1 MNSNLIIKNNNVMTM
16 PSIGQT
22 NSYTVNAENQCF
34 MINNNYIEPL
44 NKLYNIEIS
53 NPFTLEIGDIIELH
67 IKVPTHILGNTIG
80 YNLNNIVDELKNNNL
95 VVGLKIKA
103 SNKCLSINLS
113 DITNV
118 KVNNYYGWFVFVV
131 TYQASQE
138 LCNICNISYNICF
151 DKIKIQ
157 QLYNKNKNTKENVK
171 INSSMCMNLVK
182 SNISSIVNNTVGLQF
197 VVTVTLDID
206 YNEFIENIDIE
217 QLRTNLINDYAN
229 RFNIDPS
236 LIQIIF
242 TEGSVKVNY
251 YVGSSAE
258 SGTAYVNSNQLNE
271 TDYQTYIQNNSLD
284 TTTYLPIV
292 SVSTVDKQTT
302 DELLV
307 EPLFPQE
314 FSSLFLFNDYY
325 ANGYNNSLINI
336 NNNGINFEISP
347 SGLIIPNNTSIKLNK
362 ITSYNFIHTQQALDW
377 SLPAT
382 ISGITFQNILFK
394 DLRRFV
400 IKDIKYNGI
409 EFDPSKGFELFVR
422 IYVYASSDLTD
433 TSNNYSWYGSNMLL
447 KRRATQ
453 EELDAGEFVFDINPN
468 TLPKLYADNGNTNG
482 DSLTNEDYNTIKI
495 RDVSSVSFQTNSGY
509 IGPDYN
515 FSFKQSILYYQK
527 EGDVERSLS
536 NYYPNIFAP

>member
-1 MNSNLIIKNNNVMTM
+1 MNSNLIIKNSNVMTM

-67 IKVPTHILGNTIG
+67 IKVPIHILGNTIG

-95 VVGLKIKA
+95 VIGLKIKA
-103 SNKCLSINLS
+103 SNKCVSINLS

-118 KVNNYYGWFVFVV
+118 EVNNYCGWFVFVV
-131 TYQASQE
+131 TFQASEE

-271 TDYQTYIQNNSLD
+271 TDYQTHIQNNSLD

-307 EPLFPQE
+307 EPLFPNE
-314 FSSLFLFNDYY
+314 IAYKINDYDS
-325 ANGYNNSLINI
+325 NYNNSLINI

-347 SGLIIPNNTSIKLNK
+347 SGLSTPDSTSTKLNK
-362 ITSYNFIHTQQALDW
+362 ITSYNFIHKQQAQDW
-377 SLPAT
+377 FGLNT
-382 ISGITFQNILFK
+382 ISGVTFQNILFK

-400 IKDIKYNGI
+400 IKDIKYDGI
-409 EFDPSKGFELFVR
+409 EFVPSKGFELFVR
-422 IYVYASSDLTD
+422 IYVYASSNLTY
-433 TSNNYSWYGSNMLL
+433 TTNNYSWYGSSMLL

-453 EELDAGEFVFDINPN
+453 EEIDAGEIVFDINPN
-468 TLPKLYADNGNTNG
+468 TLPKLYADNGSTNNN
-482 DSLTNEDYNTIKI
+482 SLSKEDYETIKS
-495 RDVSSVSFQTNSGY
+495 RDVASISFQTNSGY
-509 IGPDYN
+509 NGNEYN
-515 FSFKQSILYYQK
+515 FSFNQSILYYQK
-527 EGDVERSLS
+527 EDDIERSLS